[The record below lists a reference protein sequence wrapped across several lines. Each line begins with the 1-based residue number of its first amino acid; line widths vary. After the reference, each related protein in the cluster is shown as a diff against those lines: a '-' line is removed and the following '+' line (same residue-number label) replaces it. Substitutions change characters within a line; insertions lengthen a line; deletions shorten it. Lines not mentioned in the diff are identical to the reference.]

1 MSNTTTIQELY
12 AAFGRGDMATI
23 MAGLADD
30 VVWESEGVA
39 VLKASGIRHGK
50 AETMGFFAALAAE
63 NADSKLTITEY
74 VASGDV
80 VMTIGRFAGTARATG
95 KKIDTPI
102 AHYWEFRDG
111 KVVRYVGFSNTAAFV
126 EALTPTSAGAAG

>member
-1 MSNTTTIQELY
+1 MSNTTTVQELY
-12 AAFGRGDMATI
+12 AAFSRRDMAAI

-63 NADSKLTITEY
+63 SADPKLTITEY
-74 VASGDV
+74 IASGDV
-80 VMTIGRFAGTARATG
+80 VMTIGRFAATARATG
-95 KKIDTPI
+95 KKFDSPI
-102 AHYWEFRDG
+102 AHYWKFRDG
-111 KVVRYVGFSNTAAFV
+111 KVVRYVGFSNTAALA
-126 EALTPTSAGAAG
+126 EAVTPQSAGAAG